1 VDDAEDA
8 ACRRDTQEA
17 SPAMKLAGALVVVAA
32 AALLGLAPETSIAVA
47 GSYQVTTCNAAPEAD
62 NNSWTWSTTDPS
74 QPAHFAEHVSC
85 PDRIGGSGG
94 LSDQEG
100 GLSTTDALKLSNG
113 APPGTS
119 AGWTFTAPI
128 GTTIA
133 GLKYE
138 RYIGHT
144 IDPDNSWSPAL
155 RVDGNIVPDETCL
168 DSVENGET
176 CAVGGPPEQG
186 GEGVFGGLTAHEV
199 SVGIVCLAPTEEVC
213 VTGASQHQ
221 VWAVMYG
228 ATVTVADPTPPT
240 LSAPAGSLWSTT
252 GATHAGTE
260 GVTVSA
266 QDVGGGVQNIVL
278 TADGRSMAS
287 YGGPCNFTFAQPCPA
302 STGAQTLALPTAQL
316 SDGVHTIALVATDAA
331 GNQSA
336 ITEQIDVLNSPPS
349 APPGV
354 AMMATQPGGSSGS
367 GGGSSPATIHVSE
380 TLKGRQ
386 LVVRVR
392 GHGSGKVRV
401 SFTGRLHGRTV
412 AAATRT
418 IAFRGGKLTT
428 TFKLGPRTAAHA
440 TIRVSARLDHQP
452 AVAAVLKR
460 RATARR

>member
-1 VDDAEDA
+1 MPPRQVGSEPGDE
-8 ACRRDTQEA
+8 
-17 SPAMKLAGALVVVAA
+17 LAGALVVAA
-32 AALLGLAPETSIAVA
+32 VTGLFGLAPETSIAVA
-47 GSYQVTTCNAAPEAD
+47 GSYQVTTCNAAPEAG

-155 RVDGNIVPDETCL
+155 RVDGSIVPDETCL

-186 GEGVFGGLTAHEV
+186 GEGVFSGLTAHEV

-221 VWAVMYG
+221 VWAAMYG

-240 LSAPAGSLWSTT
+240 LSAPSGALWSTT
-252 GATHAGTE
+252 GAAHAGTE
-260 GVTVSA
+260 SVTVSA
-266 QDVGGGVQNIVL
+266 QDAGGGVQSIVL
-278 TADGRSMAS
+278 SADGRSVAS
-287 YGGPCNFTFAQPCPA
+287 YGALCNFTFAQPCPA
-302 STGAQTLALPTAQL
+302 STGAQTLTLSTAQL
-316 SDGVHTIALVATDAA
+316 SDGVHTIAVVATDAA

-336 ITEQIDVLNSPPS
+336 ISEQINVRNAPPP

-354 AMMATQPGGSSGS
+354 AVTAMQPGGSSGGAGS
-367 GGGSSPATIHVSE
+367 SSPATIRVSE
-380 TLKGRQ
+380 ALKGRE
-386 LVVRVR
+386 LIVHVR
-392 GHGSGKVRV
+392 GRGSGKVRV

-412 AAATRT
+412 AASTKT
-418 IAFRGGKLTT
+418 LTLKHGQLTT
-428 TFKLGPRTAAHA
+428 AFTLGPRTAAHA
-440 TIRVSARLDHQP
+440 MIRVSAKLDHQL
-452 AVAAVLKR
+452 AATSTLQRITTR
-460 RATARR
+460 RHRA

>member
-1 VDDAEDA
+1 M
-8 ACRRDTQEA
+8 R
-17 SPAMKLAGALVVVAA
+17 LAGALAGVAVVA
-32 AALLGLAPETSIAVA
+32 LFGLAPETSLATV
-47 GSYQVTTCNAAPEAD
+47 GSYQVTTCNAAPEAG
-62 NNSWTWSTTDPS
+62 NNSWSWSTTDPS
-74 QPAHFAEHVSC
+74 QPDHFAEHASC

-94 LSDQEG
+94 LSDQES

-119 AGWTFTAPI
+119 AGWTFVAPA

-155 RVDGNIVPDETCL
+155 RADGNIIPGETCL

-186 GEGVFGGLTAHEV
+186 GEGVFAGLTAHEI
-199 SVGIVCLAPTEEVC
+199 SVGIVCLAPPEQVC

-221 VWAVMYG
+221 VWAAMYG

-240 LSAPAGSLWSTT
+240 LSAPSGSLWSTT
-252 GATHAGTE
+252 GAVHSGTQS
-260 GVTVSA
+260 VIVSA
-266 QDVGGGVQNIVL
+266 QDVGGGLQSIVL
-278 TADGRSMAS
+278 SADGRSVAS
-287 YGGPCNFTFAQPCPA
+287 YGAPCNFTFAQPCPA

-316 SDGVHTIALVATDAA
+316 SDGAHTIALIATDAA

-336 ITEQIDVLNSPPS
+336 MTEQISVLNSPPS

-354 AMMATQPGGSSGS
+354 AMMATQPGGPNG
-367 GGGSSPATIHVSE
+367 GAGGSSPATIHVSE

-386 LVVRVR
+386 LVVRVKGR
-392 GHGSGKVRV
+392 GSGKVRV

-412 AAATRT
+412 AAGART
-418 IAFRGGKLTT
+418 IAFKGRELTT

-440 TIRVSARLDHQP
+440 AIRVSARLDHQP

-460 RATARR
+460 QATARR